1 MGLNLLAGSVAVFA
15 KSQYRILITE
25 DILLSAL
32 IRENDLT
39 AEMISVKSVCFVLV
53 FGLLPVLLLWRQRI
67 RQVGWRRHLACC
79 GLASLA
85 ALLAVFGLFQYKGY
99 HFRGKGSIRDSRFMG
114 DVLRFSPLDVY
125 YNGQRARKS
134 VRDMKRN
141 YAGVERMPQKYRY
154 LDQKDDLL
162 MVFVIGES
170 TRATVFRS
178 TVTRATPIR
187 SLPPFPIFTASKMP
201 NLATR

>member
-1 MGLNLLAGSVAVFA
+1 MLCAGVRLATGAAVVAAAHSAGGLAPA
-15 KSQYRILITE
+15 
-25 DILLSAL
+25 
-32 IRENDLT
+32 
-39 AEMISVKSVCFVLV
+39 
-53 FGLLPVLLLWRQRI
+53 FGLLRP
-67 RQVGWRRHLACC
+67 GFAC
-79 GLASLA
+79 GIAGGVRS
-85 ALLAVFGLFQYKGY
+85 VSYKGY

-187 SLPPFPIFTASKMP
+187 SLPPFPIFTALKMP